1 MLSFATLIREADLT
15 PSDVRLLR
23 HQDTRYP
30 GFPSPYIMWRDD
42 RQRFEAYQQTQSFGN
57 AAVLDV
63 KYWASF
69 VGLPNKETL
78 FVGLYRV
85 VNCRPLPENRLHPV
99 DGSVEL
105 VGSCNLYELELSSE
119 LAGLSGRLL
128 IEWGAGYRSWI
139 QRADRQS
146 KPVLEL
152 RREFSEP
159 AFPGFSAFICRF
171 SEIETLPAGWLS
183 ALSSTR
189 GIYLLTCPKTK
200 EQYVG
205 SASGSNGFLGRWR
218 DYAASGHGGNVGL
231 KSRDAS
237 DYQISILETVGSGAT
252 ELEVLKLEALWKD
265 KLQSREMGLN
275 RN

>member
-1 MLSFATLIREADLT
+1 MLSFATLIREADLA

-30 GFPSPYIMWRDD
+30 DFPSPYIMWRDE
-42 RQRFEAYQQTQSFGN
+42 RQRFETYQQTQSFGN
-57 AAVLDV
+57 ATVLDA

-69 VGLPNKETL
+69 VGLPNRETL

-85 VNCRPLPENRLHPV
+85 ASCRPLPDNRSHPV
-99 DGSVEL
+99 DGSLEL
-105 VGSCNLYELELSSE
+105 AGSCNLYELELSPE
-119 LAGLSGRLL
+119 LEELTGRLL

-139 QRADRQS
+139 QRADRQA
-146 KPVLEL
+146 KPIIEL

-159 AFPGFSAFICRF
+159 AFPGFSAFICKL
-171 SEIETLPAGWLS
+171 SEIDTLPLGWLS
-183 ALSSTR
+183 AFGSTR

-205 SASGSNGFLGRWR
+205 SASGSKGFLGRWR
-218 DYAASGHGGNVGL
+218 DYAASGHGGNAGL

-237 DYQISILETVGSGAT
+237 DYQISILETVGSGTT
-252 ELEVLKLEALWKD
+252 EAEVLKLEALWKD

>member
-1 MLSFATLIREADLT
+1 VLSFATLIREADLA
-15 PSDVRLLR
+15 PSDIRLLR

-30 GFPSPYIMWRDD
+30 GFPSPYVMWRDD
-42 RQRFEAYQQTQSFGN
+42 RQRFYAYQQTQSFGN
-57 AAVLDV
+57 AANLNA

-85 VNCRPLPENRLHPV
+85 VSCRPLPENRLHPV
-99 DGSVEL
+99 DGSFEL
-105 VGSCNLYELELSSE
+105 EGSCNLYELELASE
-119 LAGLSGRLL
+119 LAELTGRLL

-139 QRADRQS
+139 QRADRRAKS
-146 KPVLEL
+146 IVEL
-152 RREFSEP
+152 KREFSEP
-159 AFPGFSAFICRF
+159 VFPGFSAFICKL
-171 SEIETLPAGWLS
+171 SDIDTLPLGWLS
-183 ALSSTR
+183 ALCSTR

-205 SASGSNGFLGRWR
+205 SAYGSAGFIGRWR

-231 KSRDAS
+231 RSRDAS
-237 DYQISILETVGSGAT
+237 DYQISILETVGSSAT
-252 ELEVLKLEALWKD
+252 EAEVLKLEMRWKD